1 MDGFG
6 AKQAEGS
13 ANFRVSCSVT
23 DSRTP
28 HCTHNSLRRSTPSD
42 AAAAGLKVFEA
53 SIQAHTFP
61 SEVTCARNER
71 AIDIRPEH
79 ASPTSSVTAP
89 MGSPPWTRSSNGS
102 MPVVMTGRTI
112 RAGGVNAD
120 GNLFARAASTCI
132 RIEALEGINVFAL
145 SSPNE

>member
-1 MDGFG
+1 MAGLS

-28 HCTHNSLRRSTPSD
+28 HRTHNSLFKSTPNE

-53 SIQAHTFP
+53 SIQAHTLP

-79 ASPTSSVTAP
+79 TSPTSSVTAP
-89 MGSPPWTRSSNGS
+89 MGSPPSTRSSNAS
-102 MPVVMTGRTI
+102 IPVAMTGRTI

-120 GNLFARAASTCI
+120 GNLFARAASTCT
-132 RIEALEGINVFAL
+132 RIEVLEGINVFAL
-145 SSPNE
+145 YSPN